1 MCLTSSVLDLL
12 SVLCWTGALQ
22 PMHRAASPHARITAT
37 ELPKTAFLLEVQAA
51 GNGLPRRCCCV
62 QRASMTGSATK
73 AAAALPGVTRVVTR
87 EQGIF
92 KYFLK
97 VVPTTFKRGYGR
109 VVQSNQIS
117 VTEYDAAQPQAG
129 MQMPAV
135 WFLYDLSP
143 ISVDIVE
150 SHPSLLHF
158 LTRLCAVVGGGFTVT
173 GALPCWPA
181 CCGCC
186 AQYRDCLL
194 GWRH

>member
-1 MCLTSSVLDLL
+1 M
-12 SVLCWTGALQ
+12 
-22 PMHRAASPHARITAT
+22 
-37 ELPKTAFLLEVQAA
+37 
-51 GNGLPRRCCCV
+51 
-62 QRASMTGSATK
+62 
-73 AAAALPGVTRVVTR
+73 PGVTRIVTR

-109 VVQSNQIS
+109 MVQSNQFS
-117 VTEYDAAQPQAG
+117 VTEYDAAQPQGG

-158 LTRLCAVVGGGFTVT
+158 LTRMCAVVGGGFTVT
-173 GALPCWPA
+173 GVLSRWPSYYQ
-181 CCGCC
+181 CCTWCT
-186 AQYRDCLL
+186 DTLL
-194 GWRH
+194 GWRLQQNFGLGSEWHGDF